1 MLAGLCLVCKNFN
14 ETTRAILYHAILY
27 MEMSLSAQNVM
38 GHSLHQAFS
47 YETFEI

>member
-1 MLAGLCLVCKNFN
+1 MRRDYVSFADFSMRPLVLGHS
-14 ETTRAILYHAILY
+14 LYV
-27 MEMSLSAQNVM
+27 EMSLSAKNVM

>member
-1 MLAGLCLVCKNFN
+1 MRRDYVSFAKISMRPLALG
-14 ETTRAILYHAILY
+14 HSLY
-27 MEMSLSAQNVM
+27 MEMFPSAKNVM